1 MTDRNALATS
11 MSRRA
16 GRGGPLDEGRRRGT
30 QDGQAVPLGGHRET
44 LWSWAQAYVEA
55 GGRCNCANPNPNPNP
70 NQVWR
75 RRAWWISSGCRG
87 AGRQPTARRPVSSQP
102 TARRPVAVVEDN
114 ADDDDDAGADDDD
127 DDDDADAQQ

>member
-44 LWSWAQAYVEA
+44 LWSWAQASGTRFLA
-55 GGRCNCANPNPNPNP
+55 STI
-70 NQVWR
+70 WR
-75 RRAWWISSGCRG
+75 FFLNVFSSNNMVRF
-87 AGRQPTARRPVSSQP
+87 SS
-102 TARRPVAVVEDN
+102 
-114 ADDDDDAGADDDD
+114 
-127 DDDDADAQQ
+127 